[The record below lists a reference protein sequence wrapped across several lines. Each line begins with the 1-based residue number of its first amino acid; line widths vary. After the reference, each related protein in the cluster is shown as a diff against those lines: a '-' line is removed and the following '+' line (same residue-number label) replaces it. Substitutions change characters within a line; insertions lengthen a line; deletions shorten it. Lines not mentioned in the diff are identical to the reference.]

1 MTNTFHAKYLF
12 VSSLALIIIMK
23 EELNKEEV
31 FSIQKFVSKDFVK
44 NDYSS
49 LIPNNDFERLEE
61 FRKYLTEKMR
71 DMLDKNYNLLIN
83 TLYRIDISEK
93 KLAGL
98 FSSKNKESIP
108 EKLADLIIER
118 QIEKINFRKRY
129 REGNL

>member
-1 MTNTFHAKYLF
+1 MN
-12 VSSLALIIIMK
+12 
-23 EELNKEEV
+23 ENLNKEEI
-31 FSIQKFVSKDFVK
+31 FSIQKFVSKDFAK
-44 NDYSS
+44 SDYSS
-49 LIPNNDFERLEE
+49 LIPSNDFEKLEE
-61 FRKYLTEKMR
+61 FRKYLTEKMK

-93 KLAGL
+93 KLGEL

-108 EKLADLIIER
+108 QKLADLIIER

>member
-1 MTNTFHAKYLF
+1 M
-12 VSSLALIIIMK
+12 I
-23 EELNKEEV
+23 EDLNNEEV
-31 FSIQKFVSKDFVK
+31 HSIQKFVSKDFVK

-71 DMLDKNYNLLIN
+71 ELLDKNYSLLIN

-93 KLAGL
+93 KLAEL
-98 FSSKNKESIP
+98 FSSRNKVSIP

-118 QIEKINFRKRY
+118 QIEQINFRKRY

>member
-1 MTNTFHAKYLF
+1 MN
-12 VSSLALIIIMK
+12 V
-23 EELNKEEV
+23 ELNKEEIV
-31 FSIQKFVSKDFVK
+31 SIQRFVSKDFVK

-61 FRKYLTEKMR
+61 FKKYLTEKMK

-93 KLAGL
+93 KLTEL
-98 FSSKNKESIP
+98 FSSRNKELIP

>member
-1 MTNTFHAKYLF
+1 MN
-12 VSSLALIIIMK
+12 
-23 EELNKEEV
+23 EELNKEEIV
-31 FSIQKFVSKDFVK
+31 SIQRFVSKDFVK

-61 FRKYLTEKMR
+61 FRKYLAEKMR
-71 DMLDKNYNLLIN
+71 DLLDKNYNLLIN

-93 KLAGL
+93 KLAEL
-98 FSSKNKESIP
+98 FSSRNKELIP

>member
-1 MTNTFHAKYLF
+1 MILGLDISTSCIGYSLF
-12 VSSLALIIIMK
+12 SEEGKLI
-23 EELNKEEV
+23 ELNCV
-31 FSIQKFVSKDFVK
+31 KFNSDLTK
-44 NDYSS
+44 
-49 LIPNNDFERLEE
+49 FEKLEE
-61 FRKYLTEKMR
+61 FRKYLTEKMK

-93 KLAGL
+93 KLAEL

-108 EKLADLIIER
+108 QKLADLIIER